1 MWVYRICFTKTSLTT
16 NSFFFFFMNLPI
28 SFPCFL

>member
-1 MWVYRICFTKTSLTT
+1 MWVYRIYFAITSLNV